1 MVPNTQS
8 VSENMGMFVPGS
20 VFSSV
25 LETIPLNWA
34 YLDPGTGSM
43 VLQILLAG
51 ALSGAFF
58 LKSWVRQIRDGL
70 RFKNSSA

>member
-1 MVPNTQS
+1 MSDNMV
-8 VSENMGMFVPGS
+8 MFVPGG

-25 LETIPLNWA
+25 LETIPLHWA

-58 LKSWVRQIRDGL
+58 VKSWIRQIREGL

>member
-1 MVPNTQS
+1 MV
-8 VSENMGMFVPGS
+8 MFVPGS

-25 LETIPLNWA
+25 VETIPLYWA

-43 VLQILLAG
+43 MLQILLAG
-51 ALSGAFF
+51 VLSSSFF
-58 LKSWVRQIRDGL
+58 VKSWIRQIRDGL

>member
-1 MVPNTQS
+1 MV
-8 VSENMGMFVPGS
+8 MFVPGR
-20 VFSSV
+20 VFSAV
-25 LETIPLNWA
+25 LETIPFTLA

-58 LKSWVRQIRDGL
+58 VKSWIRQLRDGL
-70 RFKNSSA
+70 RFKNSGA

>member
-1 MVPNTQS
+1 MV
-8 VSENMGMFVPGS
+8 MFLPGS
-20 VFSSV
+20 VLSSV
-25 LETIPLNWA
+25 IETIPLHWA

-58 LKSWVRQIRDGL
+58 VKSWFRQVRDGL
-70 RFKNSSA
+70 RFKNSGA

>member
-1 MVPNTQS
+1 MV
-8 VSENMGMFVPGS
+8 MFVPGG

-25 LETIPLNWA
+25 IETIPLTWA

-43 VLQILLAG
+43 MLQILLAG
-51 ALSGAFF
+51 ALSGVFF
-58 LKSWVRQIRDGL
+58 MKSWIRQLLDGL

>member
-1 MVPNTQS
+1 MV
-8 VSENMGMFVPGS
+8 MFVPGS

-25 LETIPLNWA
+25 LETMPLTWA

-58 LKSWVRQIRDGL
+58 VRSWIRQLRDGL